1 MIGIIIIIGIIENY
15 HHKNNLKKIKWK
27 IHVNGIRGKSS
38 ITRLIA
44 GALRE
49 AGYKTF
55 AKTTGTQP
63 RLIDE
68 NGREETIK
76 RWGIPRIIEQ
86 MRIIG
91 KIAKKEPDAVVMECM
106 AISPEM
112 QWVTENKMIQSN
124 IGVISNVRLDHTDKM
139 GENLEEIAD
148 TLSLS
153 IPSKGELITAD
164 QNFYKF
170 FQEKA
175 AELNTTIH
183 LAEFIERDKGFIN
196 DFNFP
201 VYEENIACALKVTRL
216 LDVEDEIAIRGMQK
230 AEPDFGALR
239 FFKYKRNEQNI
250 YFINAFAANDYES
263 TFKTWNKWKE
273 WYRYENYKDLPII
286 GVFNNRSDRSFRIK
300 QLLDLRKDIDF
311 KELVMMD
318 NRLFNL
324 NKHFLNHFDIEFN
337 IKKKKKSTSQL
348 LEELGSKYEDKD
360 ILLFGFGNTKYQ
372 GMDMINFF
380 SENGVEVKC

>member
-91 KIAKKEPDAVVMECM
+91 KIAEKEPDAVVMECM

-164 QNFYKF
+164 QKFYKF

-175 AELNTTIH
+175 AELNTKIH
-183 LAEFIERDKGFIN
+183 LAEIEEIDKSFFS

-216 LDVEDEIAIRGMQK
+216 LDIDDRVAIKGMQK
-230 AEPDFGALR
+230 AEPDPGALR
-239 FFKYKRNEQNI
+239 FFKYERNTQNI
-250 YFINAFAANDYES
+250 YLINAFAANDYES

-273 WYRYENYKDLPII
+273 WYRYENYKELPII
-286 GVFNNRSDRSFRIK
+286 GIFNNRSDRSFRIK
-300 QLLDLRKDIDF
+300 
-311 KELVMMD
+311 
-318 NRLFNL
+318 
-324 NKHFLNHFDIEFN
+324 
-337 IKKKKKSTSQL
+337 
-348 LEELGSKYEDKD
+348 
-360 ILLFGFGNTKYQ
+360 
-372 GMDMINFF
+372 
-380 SENGVEVKC
+380 

>member
-49 AGYKTF
+49 AGFKTI

-63 RLIDE
+63 RLIDK

-76 RWGIPRIIEQ
+76 RWGIPRVVEQ

-91 KIAKKEPDAVVMECM
+91 KIAKKKPDAVVMECM

-112 QWVTENKMIQSN
+112 QWVTENKMIQSD

-164 QNFYKF
+164 QKFCKF

-175 AELNTTIH
+175 AELNTKIH
-183 LAEFIERDKGFIN
+183 LAEIEEIDKSFFS

-216 LDVEDEIAIRGMQK
+216 LDIDDRVAIKGMQK
-230 AEPDFGALR
+230 AEPDPGALR
-239 FFKYKRNEQNI
+239 FFKYERNTQNI
-250 YFINAFAANDYES
+250 YLINAFAANDYES

-273 WYRYENYKDLPII
+273 WYRYENYKELPII

-348 LEELGSKYEDKD
+348 LDELGSKYEDKD
-360 ILLFGFGNTKYQ
+360 ILLFGFGNTKFQ

>member
-15 HHKNNLKKIKWK
+15 HHKNNLKKIKYK

-49 AGYKTF
+49 AGFKTI

-68 NGREETIK
+68 NGQEKTIK
-76 RWGIPRIIEQ
+76 RWGIPRVVEQ

-91 KIAKKEPDAVVMECM
+91 KITKKKPDAVVMECM

-153 IPSKGELITAD
+153 IPAKGELITAD
-164 QNFYKF
+164 QKFYKF
-170 FQEKA
+170 FQKKA
-175 AELNTTIH
+175 AERDTKIH
-183 LAEFIERDKGFIN
+183 LIELEEIDKVFLN

-216 LDVEDEIAIRGMQK
+216 LDIDDQVAIRGMQK
-230 AEPDFGALR
+230 AEPDPGALR
-239 FFKYKRNEQNI
+239 FFKYERNAQNI
-250 YFINAFAANDYES
+250 YLINAFAANDYES

-273 WYRYENYKDLPII
+273 WYGYENYKELPII

-311 KELVMMD
+311 KELVMME

-337 IKKKKKSTSQL
+337 IKKKNKSISQL
-348 LEELGSKYEDKD
+348 LDELGSKYEDKD

-380 SENGVEVKC
+380 SENGVEIKC

>member
-76 RWGIPRIIEQ
+76 RWGIPRVVEQ

-112 QWVTENKMIQSN
+112 QWVTENKMIQSD

-164 QNFYKF
+164 QKFYKF

-216 LDVEDEIAIRGMQK
+216 LDINDQIAIKGMQK
-230 AEPDFGALR
+230 AEPDPGALR
-239 FFKYKRNEQNI
+239 FFKYERNTQNI
-250 YFINAFAANDYES
+250 YLINAFAANDYES

-273 WYRYENYKDLPII
+273 WYRYENYKELPII
-286 GVFNNRSDRSFRIK
+286 GIFNNRSDRSFRIK

-348 LEELGSKYEDKD
+348 LDELGSKYEDKD